1 MNKTGQLFQELVDAT
16 PTDIKKRIDWSFQIA
31 DLIAETLK
39 VQGMSQKDFAHK
51 IGHST
56 AEVCRWVG
64 GTHNF
69 TLATLAKI
77 SDTLGVDLISVEK
90 KESREGR
97 KEGTN

>member
-1 MNKTGQLFQELVDAT
+1 MSKTEQLFQECLDAT
-16 PTDIKKRIDWSFQIA
+16 PDDLKKRMEWSFQIA

-39 VQGMSQKDFAHK
+39 AQGLSQKDFARK

-77 SDTLGVDLISVEK
+77 SDTLGVDLIRVEK
-90 KESREGR
+90 
-97 KEGTN
+97 